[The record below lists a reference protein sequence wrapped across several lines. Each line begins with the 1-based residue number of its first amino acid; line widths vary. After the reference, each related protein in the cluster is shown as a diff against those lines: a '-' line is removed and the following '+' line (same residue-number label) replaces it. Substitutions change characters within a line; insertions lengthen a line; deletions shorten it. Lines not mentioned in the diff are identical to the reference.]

1 MPVTEHVD
9 AADDIRHHD
18 ALMRRVRVA
27 AAIFAVVQLGVYR
40 PPTGITRGFDP
51 LLATPLVCGA
61 LLLISGLSW
70 LVGRRAGLRALRIC
84 GVAQVG
90 ADAGVALG
98 MIALFSF
105 DPTSNVWALMIVP
118 VLEGAVRHRLWG
130 AVGAWVGQALV
141 YVAISWWALS
151 AHPHLEARPS
161 TVTFAIG
168 LVGLVAVAVG
178 WLAGHLHERTEQYR
192 QAQSRLADMVYV
204 DALTRLP
211 NRARLLGA
219 LDRLDEEEHRG
230 YAVAFLD
237 LDRFKEINDGHGHE
251 AGDELLCSVARRLEA
266 AVRPTDLVARLA
278 GDEFVVV
285 LPGMTARSA
294 VLATLA
300 RLTVAVEDLTVPTGE
315 VVSVGM
321 SIGAAVAEVR
331 DRPTGREVL
340 RQADAAMYVAKRQ
353 GGGAPVVVEAQDA
366 WGVGDGVVGRSAP
379 RSHGLAGLVEDEGR

>member
-1 MPVTEHVD
+1 MPVTEHID
-9 AADDIRHHD
+9 AADEIRHHD
-18 ALMRRVRVA
+18 ALMRRVRLA
-27 AAIFAVVQLGVYR
+27 ATVFAVVQLGVYQ
-40 PPTGITRGFDP
+40 PPAGISRGFDP
-51 LLATPLVCGA
+51 LVAIPSVCGA

-70 LVGRRAGLRALRIC
+70 LVARRAQLRALRIC
-84 GVAQVG
+84 GITQLV
-90 ADAGVALG
+90 ADAGVALAI
-98 MIALFSF
+98 IALFSF

-130 AVGAWVGQALV
+130 AVGAWVGQATA
-141 YVAISWWALS
+141 YVAISSWALS

-192 QAQSRLADMVYV
+192 QAQGRLAEMVYV

-219 LDRLDEEEHRG
+219 LDRLDEEEHGG

-278 GDEFVVV
+278 GDEFVVL

-294 VLATLA
+294 VLAALA
-300 RLTVAVEDLTVPTGE
+300 RLTAAVDDLPMPTGE

-321 SIGAAVAEVR
+321 SVGAAVAEGR

-340 RQADAAMYVAKRQ
+340 RQADAAMYVAKRR
-353 GGGAPVVVEAQDA
+353 GAGPSVVVEAR
-366 WGVGDGVVGRSAP
+366 GVGDAGEAREAP
-379 RSHGLAGLVEDEGR
+379 RSHGLAGLAEDEGR